1 MANPADSIVQGN
13 NEFALDL
20 YRRLASAGSSN
31 LFFSPYSISSALAM
45 TFAGARGETEREM
58 ANVLGYPMGQQNFHS
73 KFAGLNKAILAGEMS
88 KLYDAVVRNDDKDYA
103 VNTALYDLIMPYA
116 SRLGSL
122 RDMTKELFAFHE
134 TLWKREN
141 RPFHWSIIEAH
152 YLQMLMEWDKEYNL
166 IQYDLIQVGTSGKHL
181 PREDA
186 GFLFENL

>member
-1 MANPADSIVQGN
+1 METIDALL
-13 NEFALDL
+13 FAA
-20 YRRLASAGSSN
+20 RRID
-31 LFFSPYSISSALAM
+31 F
-45 TFAGARGETEREM
+45 
-58 ANVLGYPMGQQNFHS
+58 VFH
-73 KFAGLNKAILAGEMS
+73 KAILAGEMS

-141 RPFHWSIIEAH
+141 RPFHWSVNEAR

-166 IQYDLIQVGTSGKHL
+166 IQYDLIQVGTSGRHL
-181 PREDA
+181 SRRNQDSSLKT
-186 GFLFENL
+186 FKQIR